1 MNKGVELESLRN
13 EIKSVGK
20 ILEDRYRKIFS
31 QDRDEFR
38 KKLLEHTGEI
48 VELPKLDEKKIVK
61 FKNLVGID
69 GSYNKSGGNFP
80 HYIELYR
87 ALGLRF
93 DKESVVVNEIF
104 TPLLQNTLEEENNM
118 KKRLAEIELN
128 CAIESI
134 MKLNPKYIMMDGGLI
149 RYNLDAKDKFEE
161 LLEIVDEKDIVLF
174 GVVKDVKT
182 DYIRRS
188 FDWDEFYYDREL
200 MFGILQKGEALLINN
215 SVNKKFSYSL
225 SSAFLRSST
234 YPGVIGIDVYN
245 RNKTELFDIASLIYT
260 LTPENSRGVPYFLD
274 IVDSEVKITNIM
286 MESLLKDNL
295 DRGYYERFFVSERD
309 KRSMK

>member
-38 KKLLEHTGEI
+38 KKLVEHTGEI
-48 VELPKLDEKKIVK
+48 VELPKLDENKIVK

-234 YPGVIGIDVYN
+234 
-245 RNKTELFDIASLIYT
+245 
-260 LTPENSRGVPYFLD
+260 
-274 IVDSEVKITNIM
+274 
-286 MESLLKDNL
+286 
-295 DRGYYERFFVSERD
+295 
-309 KRSMK
+309 

>member
-13 EIKSVGK
+13 EIKSVGA
-20 ILEDRYRKIFS
+20 ILEDRYRKVFS

-38 KKLLEHTGEI
+38 KKLVEHTGEI

-134 MKLNPKYIMMDGGLI
+134 MKLNPKYIMMDGG
-149 RYNLDAKDKFEE
+149 
-161 LLEIVDEKDIVLF
+161 
-174 GVVKDVKT
+174 
-182 DYIRRS
+182 
-188 FDWDEFYYDREL
+188 
-200 MFGILQKGEALLINN
+200 
-215 SVNKKFSYSL
+215 
-225 SSAFLRSST
+225 SSKNFW
-234 YPGVIGIDVYN
+234 
-245 RNKTELFDIASLIYT
+245 K
-260 LTPENSRGVPYFLD
+260 
-274 IVDSEVKITNIM
+274 
-286 MESLLKDNL
+286 
-295 DRGYYERFFVSERD
+295 
-309 KRSMK
+309 